1 MKYKNGLELTHFGIP
16 GMRWGVRRGR
26 NAASKK
32 PRPPKASE
40 LSDDELKRRIT
51 RLERENNYKRLTG
64 GKMDRAKKIVG
75 GILLGV
81 ATAKVSQLVGKGFD
95 SGASKIGKAV
105 VAKFLKFKK
114 A

>member
-1 MKYKNGLELTHFGIP
+1 MKKNELMHFGVP

-26 NAASKK
+26 SLVSKK
-32 PRPPKASE
+32 PKPPKASE

-64 GKMDRAKKIVG
+64 GNMDRAKKIVG
-75 GILLGV
+75 GILIGV
-81 ATAKVSQLVGKGFD
+81 ATAKVSQLISKGLD
-95 SGASKIGKAV
+95 TGASKIGKAV

-114 A
+114 G